1 MIRHVVVHLN
11 IDGTNSAKKDFDVF
25 PHYLNRWK
33 KKSISFDTIP
43 ISYKYIILNPLRA
56 KCFKALGIITLACGF
71 PFILNSIT
79 SLKAESGS

>member
-1 MIRHVVVHLN
+1 MLLYTLTLMEPILLRK
-11 IDGTNSAKKDFDVF
+11 TFQDVF

-43 ISYKYIILNPLRA
+43 TSYKYIILNPLKA
-56 KCFKALGIITLACGF
+56 KCFNALGIITFACGF